1 MPVRVQMNRQVS
13 FSFACFGF
21 TLVAVPLGIRAH
33 RRETTFGIAVA
44 LMLVVVYYS
53 FFIMGQALEKQEKKD
68 GGALTFRWRRCQ
80 HFHPRSADD
89 RTLRTRLNKTDKDW
103 RLRADGSGR
112 PARCDVR

>member
-1 MPVRVQMNRQVS
+1 MNRQVS

-53 FFIMGQALEKQEKKD
+53 FFIMGQALETRPELAPHLLLWAPNFLFQVV
-68 GGALTFRWRRCQ
+68 GAMLLWRANR
-80 HFHPRSADD
+80 
-89 RTLRTRLNKTDKDW
+89 
-103 RLRADGSGR
+103 GI
-112 PARCDVR
+112 